1 VLRVAVTG
9 SRGIACG
16 VVDEHR
22 NYPAEPE
29 PRWFTGEGNY
39 RDSEWEARGAGA
51 GRYAEEGYRYAAAP
65 AGAGPVG
72 PRSGQPLPPP
82 PDSGREPLAPGA
94 LSGSVPFNQGGEDQQ
109 RSHTEAIDR
118 SALRRGGGAASA
130 GEGVYRTRRPTVAI
144 PLAVATVLLALP
156 AVRLLLSSA
165 FGSTLS
171 AAGVISAIFTLI
183 GLPMVAAGLYG
194 LLTGALRVPQA
205 PGVAA
210 WLRTPMAYLPIGLV
224 LFIAAG
230 LAAG

>member
-1 VLRVAVTG
+1 MN
-9 SRGIACG
+9 
-16 VVDEHR
+16 EHR
-22 NYPAEPE
+22 SYPAEPE

-51 GRYAEEGYRYAAAP
+51 ERYAEEGYRYATAP
-65 AGAGPVG
+65 AGASPVG

-82 PDSGREPLAPGA
+82 PDSGRDSMAPAPGA
-94 LSGSVPFNQGGEDQQ
+94 LSGSVPFNQGGEDQHRFQ
-109 RSHTEAIDR
+109 TEAIDR
-118 SALRRGGGAASA
+118 NALRRGGGAAPGSD
-130 GEGVYRTRRPTVAI
+130 GIYRTRRPTIAV
-144 PLAVATVLLALP
+144 PLAVAAVLLALP
-156 AVRLLLSSA
+156 AGRLLLSSA
-165 FGSTLS
+165 FGSTVS

-194 LLTGALRVPQA
+194 LLTGALRVPEA

-224 LFIAAG
+224 LFVAAG